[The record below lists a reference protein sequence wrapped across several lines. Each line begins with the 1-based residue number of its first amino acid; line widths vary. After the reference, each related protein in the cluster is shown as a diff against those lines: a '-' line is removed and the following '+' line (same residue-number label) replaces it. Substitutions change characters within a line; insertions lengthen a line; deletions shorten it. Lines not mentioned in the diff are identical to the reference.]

1 MRVKKIVI
9 STIVIA
15 AAVIYAQDAAE
26 IFTELTNKTGS
37 GALPVAPAQEQAVGI
52 TVSKPLV
59 EEKQIA
65 PVVAP
70 AASVPAKAD
79 PAPAVVEADIQ
90 NVSVTPDQTPG
101 MVKGGL
107 ISLSLKEVELN
118 SVIRLFATL
127 SDANI
132 IVPSLEGATGA
143 VKVDVNLK
151 NVEWKPALQSILDA
165 HELELYEK
173 SPGSEVYSVRKKLP
187 AAEAAKNT
195 RTFLFKHADIA
206 QAEAVIKGMVGE
218 RGQVY
223 AYPQGN
229 AVVVKTT
236 QEIMDDV
243 AQIAERI
250 DQPRQQ
256 VLIEARILELTDN
269 KKKDRGVNW
278 ADAQGRGLLNRA
290 ISTGGDDLIF
300 GTGKVGNN
308 VLDTPDLN
316 QLTLNAGQLNV
327 LISALDQVAD
337 IQTVSSPKVI
347 VANGET
353 ADIQILSKIPRVEI
367 SRTTEQVGTNP
378 NPVTSYTATQEED
391 GEDPNTKRKRFVEYE
406 FGIRLSV
413 TPTVYTPDNIAVKMV
428 PIISRRNPDDDVIV
442 SAGEANNVFY
452 AVDEKRV
459 ETTFMLANK
468 QTAVIGGL
476 TETSKEEQQK
486 KVPFLSS
493 IPLIRHLFTYT
504 FTADVKKEN
513 VIFVTVTLEDGK
525 SFDLAKSVKTSPLT
539 RKQLIL
545 ENNNQI
551 VQDRDVEL
559 FTKQEEGRMAED
571 IRIIERR
578 DEVKSRDR
586 AVRKPFWGFLRP

>member
-1 MRVKKIVI
+1 MRVN
-9 STIVIA
+9 TIITTVA
-15 AAVIYAQDAAE
+15 ALMLVTAAQAQDIKE
-26 IFTELTNKTGS
+26 IANELQGKTV
-37 GALPVAPAQEQAVGI
+37 PAPAASPEAALGI
-52 TVSKPLV
+52 TVSQPMPV
-59 EEKQIA
+59 E
-65 PVVAP
+65 PAP
-70 AASVPAKAD
+70 AA
-79 PAPAVVEADIQ
+79 VVI
-90 NVSVTPDQTPG
+90 QTPVAVPQSAEDTIEVNPELAG
-101 MVKGGL
+101 KGTMKSGL
-107 ISLSLKEVELN
+107 ISVNLKEVELSN
-118 SVIRLFATL
+118 VIRLFATL

-132 IVPSLEGATGA
+132 IVPALAGETGA
-143 VKVDVNLK
+143 VKVDVNFQD
-151 NVEWKPALQSILDA
+151 VEWKPALQAILDA
-165 HELELYEK
+165 HDLELYEK
-173 SPGSEVYSVRKKLP
+173 SPSSEVYSVRKKLP

-206 QAEAVIKGMVGE
+206 QAEAVFKGIVGD

-278 ADAQGRGLLNRA
+278 GDEQGGGLLNRA
-290 ISTGGDDLIF
+290 VSTSPALEF
-300 GTGKVGNN
+300 GLGKIGNN
-308 VLDTPDLN
+308 VIDTDEP
-316 QLTLNAGQLNV
+316 QLTLNAGQLNL

-337 IQTVSSPKVI
+337 IQNVSSPKVI

-353 ADIQILSKIPRVEI
+353 ADINILTKIPKLQRSITQTESPGGGVLSTVEV
-367 SRTTEQVGTNP
+367 EQD
-378 NPVTSYTATQEED
+378 ED
-391 GEDPNTKRKRFVEYE
+391 GVDENTKRKRYVEYE

-413 TPTVYTPDNIAVKMV
+413 TPTVYTEENIAVKIV
-428 PIISRRNPDDDVIV
+428 PIISRENAAKTQTVLVGTTETDGEEVDLFDVY
-442 SAGEANNVFY
+442 Y
-452 AVDEKRV
+452 AIDEKRV

-476 TETSKEEQQK
+476 TETTREDQQT

-504 FTADVKKEN
+504 STADVQKEN

-525 SFDLAKSVKTSPLT
+525 SFDLEKAVKTSPLT
-539 RKQLIL
+539 RKQQIR
-545 ENNNQI
+545 EDNNQV

-559 FTKQEEGRMAED
+559 FTKQEEGRIAED
-571 IRIIERR
+571 VRIIERK

-586 AVRKPFWGFLRP
+586 ARRKPFWGFLRP